1 MTPLTL
7 NQLNLL
13 IEVGARLTISE
24 NPEIIENPDALSEAV
39 MEFIRGFCDTKGY
52 YIPDE
57 VYAEMEQIVGQ
68 DDIQVVD

>member
-7 NQLNLL
+7 NQLDML

-39 MEFIRGFCDTKGY
+39 MKFIRGFCHTKGY

>member
-7 NQLNLL
+7 NHVDML
-13 IEVGARLTISE
+13 IELGARIALE
-24 NPEIIENPDALSEAV
+24 KNPDIIENPEALCGEV
-39 MEFIRGFCDTKGY
+39 MEFIRGFCHTKGY

-57 VYAEMEQIVGQ
+57 VFAEMEQIVGQ

>member
-7 NQLNLL
+7 NQLDIL
-13 IEVGARLTISE
+13 IEVGARVAFSE
-24 NPEIIENPDALSEAV
+24 NPKIIENPDALSKAV
-39 MEFIRGFCDTKGY
+39 MEFIQGFCRTKGY

>member
-7 NQLNLL
+7 NQLDML
-13 IEVGARLTISE
+13 IEVGARLVLSE
-24 NPEIIENPDALSEAV
+24 NPEIIENPDALSNAV
-39 MEFIRGFCDTKGY
+39 MEFIRGFCRSKGY
-52 YIPDE
+52 FIPDE